1 MSILRNHQQIKHN
14 NDNYLYELY
23 GMSKHQNVIR
33 IMNSFIDEWSLN
45 MTIFLFLPR
54 GHVKQKLVLLSFGN
68 KLIWFDLASDCR
80 ITCEG

>member
-1 MSILRNHQQIKHN
+1 
-14 NDNYLYELY
+14 
-23 GMSKHQNVIR
+23 
-33 IMNSFIDEWSLN
+33 MNFFIDEWSLN

-68 KLIWFDLASDCR
+68 KLIWFDLTSDCR